1 MDLTQIFIEY
11 LTIEQKNFKKGKKK
25 KKKKKNER
33 PSCSDLLAHFINPV
47 MPDNGQL
54 RNPDKSIEISYCTE

>member
-25 KKKKKNER
+25 KRKRKMN
-33 PSCSDLLAHFINPV
+33 AHHAVI
-47 MPDNGQL
+47 
-54 RNPDKSIEISYCTE
+54 Y

>member
-25 KKKKKNER
+25 KEKEK
-33 PSCSDLLAHFINPV
+33 
-47 MPDNGQL
+47 
-54 RNPDKSIEISYCTE
+54 

>member
-25 KKKKKNER
+25 KRKRKKKAHHTVIYYLTSLTQ
-33 PSCSDLLAHFINPV
+33 SCLIMGS
-47 MPDNGQL
+47 
-54 RNPDKSIEISYCTE
+54 